1 MIQVGKCRF
10 FDSITRGW
18 PTERDYTFIYEFCA
32 IVDAGHQ
39 ILAPAAPFLRSG
51 NNNTDKKAV
60 QDMTSVQDSI
70 NALYAEAERNAKD
83 GTPTFTLLHEV
94 PTDDAPTGLARTDS
108 TLADQLPADGKPAAD
123 AHAEIPIPMQPDTSA
138 MDIADASPR
147 PTTETAPAHTD
158 KSVAYAEQ
166 SRAARFEALRMLAER
181 EVDASPVQDDAPA
194 QNDIVRRTVTHH
206 SIDYESLRD
215 TAPVTHAAE
224 RLPAALP
231 EQPPAPPALE
241 TDKDL
246 NITDIHQL
254 VQQAW
259 EDGDAGM
266 ISPVP
271 EKQDQKSPGDD
282 APAYNGQNMHDQ
294 AGDRR
299 TATDTDNPQ
308 NQTVADIGIAME
320 NIAAAV
326 KDQQPPATAPLD
338 VDALKGEIVRAVKS
352 EFRQALRDDLAPV
365 VKNVIT
371 EVMTEIAREQAAKE
385 QVAKEKAASTPVV
398 NSASANAGAKTA
410 IKSVAVK
417 TVGTVQAKAAATK
430 TAKSSTAKSTG
441 TKTKA
446 KAKTRAKKT
455 RRDLDIG

>member
-1 MIQVGKCRF
+1 
-10 FDSITRGW
+10 
-18 PTERDYTFIYEFCA
+18 
-32 IVDAGHQ
+32 
-39 ILAPAAPFLRSG
+39 
-51 NNNTDKKAV
+51 
-60 QDMTSVQDSI
+60 MTSVQDSI

-83 GTPTFTLLHEV
+83 GTPMFALLHRM
-94 PTDDAPTGLARTDS
+94 PTDDAPADPKLADPA
-108 TLADQLPADGKPAAD
+108 LADQALADGKPTAD

-147 PTTETAPAHTD
+147 QMMETAPAHTD
-158 KSVAYAEQ
+158 KAVAYAEP

-181 EVDASPVQDDAPA
+181 EVDAAPA
-194 QNDIVRRTVTHH
+194 QDDIVGRTVTHH
-206 SIDYESLRD
+206 SIDSESLRGA
-215 TAPVTHAAE
+215 TPVTHAAE
-224 RLPAALP
+224 GLPAALP

-246 NITDIHQL
+246 DITDIHQL

-294 AGDRR
+294 AGDKR
-299 TATDTDNPQ
+299 TGTDTDHPQ
-308 NQTVADIGIAME
+308 NQSAADIGIAME

-326 KDQQPPATAPLD
+326 KDQQPPAAAPLD
-338 VDALKGEIVRAVKS
+338 VDALKGEIVQAVKS

-365 VKNVIT
+365 VKNVVT
-371 EVMTEIAREQAAKE
+371 EVMTEIARERAARERAAKERATKEMVARELAAKEQAAKE
-385 QVAKEKAASTPVV
+385 QAAKELAAKEQAASTPVV
-398 NSASANAGAKTA
+398 KSTSANAGARKAT
-410 IKSVAVK
+410 KSAAVK
-417 TVGTVQAKAAATK
+417 TAGTVQAKAAAKK
-430 TAKSSTAKSTG
+430 TAKSSAAKSSAAKSTG

-455 RRDLDIG
+455 RSDLDIG

>member
-1 MIQVGKCRF
+1 
-10 FDSITRGW
+10 
-18 PTERDYTFIYEFCA
+18 
-32 IVDAGHQ
+32 
-39 ILAPAAPFLRSG
+39 
-51 NNNTDKKAV
+51 
-60 QDMTSVQDSI
+60 MTSVQDSI

-83 GTPTFTLLHEV
+83 GTPMFALLHGM
-94 PTDDAPTGLARTDS
+94 PTDDAPADPKLADPA
-108 TLADQLPADGKPAAD
+108 LADQALADGKPTAD

-147 PTTETAPAHTD
+147 QMMETAPAHTD
-158 KSVAYAEQ
+158 KAVAYAEP

-181 EVDASPVQDDAPA
+181 EVDAAPA
-194 QNDIVRRTVTHH
+194 QDDIVGRTVTHH
-206 SIDYESLRD
+206 SIDSESLRGA
-215 TAPVTHAAE
+215 TPVTHAAE
-224 RLPAALP
+224 GLPAALP

-246 NITDIHQL
+246 DITDIHQL

-282 APAYNGQNMHDQ
+282 APAYDGQNMRDQ
-294 AGDRR
+294 AGDKR
-299 TATDTDNPQ
+299 TGTDTDHPQ
-308 NQTVADIGIAME
+308 NQAAADIGIAME

-326 KDQQPPATAPLD
+326 KDQQPPAAAPLD
-338 VDALKGEIVRAVKS
+338 VDALKGEIVQAVKS

-365 VKNVIT
+365 VKNVVT
-371 EVMTEIAREQAAKE
+371 EVMTEIARERAARERAAKERATKEMVARELAAKEQAAKE
-385 QVAKEKAASTPVV
+385 LAAKEQAASTPVV
-398 NSASANAGAKTA
+398 KSTSANAGARKAT
-410 IKSVAVK
+410 KSAAVK
-417 TVGTVQAKAAATK
+417 TAGTVQAKAAAKK
-430 TAKSSTAKSTG
+430 TAKSSAAKSSAAKSTG

-455 RRDLDIG
+455 RSDLDIG

>member
-1 MIQVGKCRF
+1 
-10 FDSITRGW
+10 
-18 PTERDYTFIYEFCA
+18 RDYAFIYEFCA
-32 IVDAGHQ
+32 IVEPGYQ
-39 ILAPAAPFLRSG
+39 ILAPAAPFLRSD
-51 NNNTDKKAV
+51 NNNADKKAIR
-60 QDMTSVQDSI
+60 DMTSVQDSI

-83 GTPTFTLLHEV
+83 GTPMFALLHGM
-94 PTDDAPTGLARTDS
+94 PTDDAPADPKLADPA
-108 TLADQLPADGKPAAD
+108 LADQALADGKPTAD

-147 PTTETAPAHTD
+147 QMMETAPAHTD
-158 KSVAYAEQ
+158 KAVAYAEP

-181 EVDASPVQDDAPA
+181 EVDAAPA
-194 QNDIVRRTVTHH
+194 QDDIVGRTVTHH
-206 SIDYESLRD
+206 SIDSESLRGA
-215 TAPVTHAAE
+215 TPVTHAAE
-224 RLPAALP
+224 GLPAALP

-246 NITDIHQL
+246 DITDIHQL

-294 AGDRR
+294 AGDKR
-299 TATDTDNPQ
+299 TGTDTDHPQ
-308 NQTVADIGIAME
+308 NQAAADIGIAME

-326 KDQQPPATAPLD
+326 KDQQPPAAAPLD
-338 VDALKGEIVRAVKS
+338 VDALKGEIVQAVKS

-365 VKNVIT
+365 VKNVVT
-371 EVMTEIAREQAAKE
+371 EVMTEIARERAARERAAKERATKEMVARELAAKEQAAKE
-385 QVAKEKAASTPVV
+385 Q
-398 NSASANAGAKTA
+398 
-410 IKSVAVK
+410 
-417 TVGTVQAKAAATK
+417 AKAAAKK
-430 TAKSSTAKSTG
+430 TAKSSATKSSAAKSTG

-455 RRDLDIG
+455 RSDLDIG

>member
-1 MIQVGKCRF
+1 
-10 FDSITRGW
+10 
-18 PTERDYTFIYEFCA
+18 
-32 IVDAGHQ
+32 
-39 ILAPAAPFLRSG
+39 
-51 NNNTDKKAV
+51 
-60 QDMTSVQDSI
+60 MTSVQDSI

-83 GTPTFTLLHEV
+83 GTPMFALLHGM
-94 PTDDAPTGLARTDS
+94 PTDDAPAGLTVADA
-108 TLADQLPADGKPAAD
+108 TLADPALADQALADGKPAAD

-147 PTTETAPAHTD
+147 QTMETAPAHTD
-158 KSVAYAEQ
+158 KAVAYAEP

-181 EVDASPVQDDAPA
+181 EVDAAPVQDDAPA
-194 QNDIVRRTVTHH
+194 QDDTPVQDDIVGRTVTHH
-206 SIDYESLRD
+206 SIDSESLRGA
-215 TAPVTHAAE
+215 TPVTHAAE
-224 RLPAALP
+224 GLPAALP

-246 NITDIHQL
+246 DITDIHQL

-294 AGDRR
+294 AGDKR
-299 TATDTDNPQ
+299 TGTDTDHPQ
-308 NQTVADIGIAME
+308 NQAAADIGIAME

-326 KDQQPPATAPLD
+326 KDQQPPAAAPLD
-338 VDALKGEIVRAVKS
+338 VDALKGEIVQAVKS

-365 VKNVIT
+365 VKNVVT
-371 EVMTEIAREQAAKE
+371 EVMTEIARERAARERAAKERATKEMVARELAAKELAAKE
-385 QVAKEKAASTPVV
+385 QAASTPVV
-398 NSASANAGAKTA
+398 KSTSANAGARKAT
-410 IKSVAVK
+410 KSAAVK
-417 TVGTVQAKAAATK
+417 TAGTVQAKAAAKK
-430 TAKSSTAKSTG
+430 TAKSSAAKSSAAKSSAAKSSAAKSTG

-455 RRDLDIG
+455 RSDLDIG

>member
-1 MIQVGKCRF
+1 
-10 FDSITRGW
+10 
-18 PTERDYTFIYEFCA
+18 
-32 IVDAGHQ
+32 
-39 ILAPAAPFLRSG
+39 
-51 NNNTDKKAV
+51 
-60 QDMTSVQDSI
+60 MTSVQDSI

-83 GTPTFTLLHEV
+83 GTPMFALLHGM
-94 PTDDAPTGLARTDS
+94 PTDDAPADPKLADPA
-108 TLADQLPADGKPAAD
+108 LADQALADGKPTAD

-147 PTTETAPAHTD
+147 QMMETAPAHTD
-158 KSVAYAEQ
+158 KAVAYAEP

-181 EVDASPVQDDAPA
+181 EVDAAPA
-194 QNDIVRRTVTHH
+194 QDDIVGRTVTHH
-206 SIDYESLRD
+206 SIDSESLRGA
-215 TAPVTHAAE
+215 TPVTHAAE
-224 RLPAALP
+224 GLPAALP

-246 NITDIHQL
+246 DITDIHQL

-282 APAYNGQNMHDQ
+282 APAYDGQNMHDQ
-294 AGDRR
+294 AGDKR
-299 TATDTDNPQ
+299 TGTDTDHPQ
-308 NQTVADIGIAME
+308 KQAAADISIAME

-326 KDQQPPATAPLD
+326 KDQQPPAAAPLD
-338 VDALKGEIVRAVKS
+338 VDALKGEIVQAVKS

-365 VKNVIT
+365 VKNVVT
-371 EVMTEIAREQAAKE
+371 EVMTEIARERAARERAAKERATKEMVARELAAKELAAKE
-385 QVAKEKAASTPVV
+385 QAASTPVV
-398 NSASANAGAKTA
+398 KSTSANASARKAT
-410 IKSVAVK
+410 KSAAVK
-417 TVGTVQAKAAATK
+417 TAGTVQAKAAAKK
-430 TAKSSTAKSTG
+430 TAKSSAAKSSAAKSSAAKSTG

-455 RRDLDIG
+455 RSDLDIG

>member
-1 MIQVGKCRF
+1 
-10 FDSITRGW
+10 
-18 PTERDYTFIYEFCA
+18 
-32 IVDAGHQ
+32 
-39 ILAPAAPFLRSG
+39 
-51 NNNTDKKAV
+51 
-60 QDMTSVQDSI
+60 MTSVQDSI

-83 GTPTFTLLHEV
+83 GTPMFALLHGM
-94 PTDDAPTGLARTDS
+94 PADDAPADPK
-108 TLADQLPADGKPAAD
+108 LADQAPADGKPTAD

-147 PTTETAPAHTD
+147 QMMETAPAHTD
-158 KSVAYAEQ
+158 KAVAYAEP

-181 EVDASPVQDDAPA
+181 EVDAAPA
-194 QNDIVRRTVTHH
+194 QDDIVGRTVTHH
-206 SIDYESLRD
+206 SIDSESLRGE
-215 TAPVTHAAE
+215 TPVTHAAE
-224 RLPAALP
+224 GLPAALP

-246 NITDIHQL
+246 DITDIHQL

-294 AGDRR
+294 AGDKR
-299 TATDTDNPQ
+299 TGTDTDHLQ
-308 NQTVADIGIAME
+308 NQAAADIGIAME

-326 KDQQPPATAPLD
+326 KDQQPPAAAPLD
-338 VDALKGEIVRAVKS
+338 VDALKGEIVQAVKS

-365 VKNVIT
+365 VKNVVT
-371 EVMTEIAREQAAKE
+371 EVMTEIARERAARERAAKERATKEMVARELAAKEQAAKE
-385 QVAKEKAASTPVV
+385 QAASTPVV
-398 NSASANAGAKTA
+398 KSTSANAGARKAT
-410 IKSVAVK
+410 KSAAVK
-417 TVGTVQAKAAATK
+417 TAGTVQAKAAAKK
-430 TAKSSTAKSTG
+430 TAKSSAAKSSAAKSTG

-455 RRDLDIG
+455 RSDLDIG

>member
-1 MIQVGKCRF
+1 
-10 FDSITRGW
+10 
-18 PTERDYTFIYEFCA
+18 
-32 IVDAGHQ
+32 
-39 ILAPAAPFLRSG
+39 
-51 NNNTDKKAV
+51 
-60 QDMTSVQDSI
+60 MTSVQDSI

-83 GTPTFTLLHEV
+83 GTPMFALLHGM
-94 PTDDAPTGLARTDS
+94 PTDDA
-108 TLADQLPADGKPAAD
+108 PADGKPAAD

-147 PTTETAPAHTD
+147 QMMETAPAHTD
-158 KSVAYAEQ
+158 KAVAYAEP

-181 EVDASPVQDDAPA
+181 EVDAAPA
-194 QNDIVRRTVTHH
+194 QDDIVGRTVTHH
-206 SIDYESLRD
+206 SIDSESLRGA
-215 TAPVTHAAE
+215 TPVTHAAE
-224 RLPAALP
+224 GLPAALP

-246 NITDIHQL
+246 DITDIHQL

-294 AGDRR
+294 AGDKR
-299 TATDTDNPQ
+299 TGTDTDHPQ
-308 NQTVADIGIAME
+308 NQAAADIGIAME

-326 KDQQPPATAPLD
+326 KDQQPPAAAPLD
-338 VDALKGEIVRAVKS
+338 VDALKGEIVQAVKS

-365 VKNVIT
+365 VKNVVT
-371 EVMTEIAREQAAKE
+371 EVMTEIARERAARERAAKERATKEMVARELAAKEQAAKE
-385 QVAKEKAASTPVV
+385 QAASTPVV
-398 NSASANAGAKTA
+398 KSTSANAGARKAT
-410 IKSVAVK
+410 KSAAVK
-417 TVGTVQAKAAATK
+417 TAGTVQAKAAAKK
-430 TAKSSTAKSTG
+430 TAKSSAAKSSAAKSTG

-455 RRDLDIG
+455 RSDLDIG

>member
-1 MIQVGKCRF
+1 
-10 FDSITRGW
+10 
-18 PTERDYTFIYEFCA
+18 
-32 IVDAGHQ
+32 
-39 ILAPAAPFLRSG
+39 
-51 NNNTDKKAV
+51 
-60 QDMTSVQDSI
+60 MTSVQDSI

-83 GTPTFTLLHEV
+83 GTPMFALLHGM
-94 PTDDAPTGLARTDS
+94 PTDDAPADPK
-108 TLADQLPADGKPAAD
+108 LADQALADGKPTAD

-147 PTTETAPAHTD
+147 QMMETAPAHTD
-158 KSVAYAEQ
+158 KAVAYAEP

-181 EVDASPVQDDAPA
+181 EVDAAPA
-194 QNDIVRRTVTHH
+194 QDDIVGRTVTHH
-206 SIDYESLRD
+206 SIDSESLRGA
-215 TAPVTHAAE
+215 TPVTHAAE
-224 RLPAALP
+224 GLPAALP

-246 NITDIHQL
+246 DITDIHQL

-294 AGDRR
+294 AGDKR
-299 TATDTDNPQ
+299 TGTDTDHPQ
-308 NQTVADIGIAME
+308 NQAAADIGIAME

-326 KDQQPPATAPLD
+326 KDQQPPAAAPLD
-338 VDALKGEIVRAVKS
+338 VDALKGEIVQAVKS

-365 VKNVIT
+365 VKNVVT
-371 EVMTEIAREQAAKE
+371 EVMTEIARERAAKE
-385 QVAKEKAASTPVV
+385 RATKEMVARELAAKELPASTPVV
-398 NSASANAGAKTA
+398 KSTSANAGTRKAT
-410 IKSVAVK
+410 KSAAVK
-417 TVGTVQAKAAATK
+417 TAGTVQAKAAAKK
-430 TAKSSTAKSTG
+430 TAKSSAAKSTG

-446 KAKTRAKKT
+446 KAKTRAKKI
-455 RRDLDIG
+455 RSDLDIG

>member
-1 MIQVGKCRF
+1 
-10 FDSITRGW
+10 
-18 PTERDYTFIYEFCA
+18 
-32 IVDAGHQ
+32 
-39 ILAPAAPFLRSG
+39 
-51 NNNTDKKAV
+51 
-60 QDMTSVQDSI
+60 MTSVQDSI

-83 GTPTFTLLHEV
+83 GTPMFALLHGM
-94 PTDDAPTGLARTDS
+94 PTDDAPAGLTVADA
-108 TLADQLPADGKPAAD
+108 TLADPALADQALADGKPAAD

-147 PTTETAPAHTD
+147 QMMETAPAHTD
-158 KSVAYAEQ
+158 KAVAYAEP

-181 EVDASPVQDDAPA
+181 EVDAAPA
-194 QNDIVRRTVTHH
+194 QDDIVGRTVTHH
-206 SIDYESLRD
+206 SIDSESLRGA
-215 TAPVTHAAE
+215 TPVTHAAE
-224 RLPAALP
+224 GLPAALP

-246 NITDIHQL
+246 DITDIHQL

-271 EKQDQKSPGDD
+271 EKQDQKSPGID

-294 AGDRR
+294 AGDKR
-299 TATDTDNPQ
+299 TGTDTDHPQ
-308 NQTVADIGIAME
+308 NQAAADIGIAME

-326 KDQQPPATAPLD
+326 KDQQPPAAAPLD
-338 VDALKGEIVRAVKS
+338 VDALKGEIVQAVKS

-365 VKNVIT
+365 VKNVVT
-371 EVMTEIAREQAAKE
+371 EVMTEIARERAARERAAKERATKEMVARELAAKEQAAKE
-385 QVAKEKAASTPVV
+385 QAAKEQAAKEQAASTPVV
-398 NSASANAGAKTA
+398 KSTSANAGARKAT
-410 IKSVAVK
+410 KSAAVK
-417 TVGTVQAKAAATK
+417 TAGTVQAKAAAKK
-430 TAKSSTAKSTG
+430 TAKSSAAKSSAVKSTG

-455 RRDLDIG
+455 RSDLDIG

>member
-1 MIQVGKCRF
+1 
-10 FDSITRGW
+10 
-18 PTERDYTFIYEFCA
+18 
-32 IVDAGHQ
+32 
-39 ILAPAAPFLRSG
+39 
-51 NNNTDKKAV
+51 
-60 QDMTSVQDSI
+60 MTSVQDSI

-83 GTPTFTLLHEV
+83 GTPMFALLHGM
-94 PTDDAPTGLARTDS
+94 PTDDAPADPKLADPA
-108 TLADQLPADGKPAAD
+108 LADQALADGKPTAD

-147 PTTETAPAHTD
+147 QMMETAPAHTD
-158 KSVAYAEQ
+158 KAVAYAEP

-181 EVDASPVQDDAPA
+181 EVDAAPA
-194 QNDIVRRTVTHH
+194 QDDIVGRTVTHH
-206 SIDYESLRD
+206 SIDSESLRGA
-215 TAPVTHAAE
+215 TPVTHAAE
-224 RLPAALP
+224 GLPAALP

-246 NITDIHQL
+246 DITDIHQL

-294 AGDRR
+294 AGDKR
-299 TATDTDNPQ
+299 TGTDTDHPQ
-308 NQTVADIGIAME
+308 NQAAADIGIAME

-326 KDQQPPATAPLD
+326 KDQQPPAAAPLD
-338 VDALKGEIVRAVKS
+338 VDALKGEIVQAVKS

-365 VKNVIT
+365 VKNVVT
-371 EVMTEIAREQAAKE
+371 EVMNEIAKE
-385 QVAKEKAASTPVV
+385 QAASTPVV
-398 NSASANAGAKTA
+398 KSTSANAGARKAT
-410 IKSVAVK
+410 KSAAVK
-417 TVGTVQAKAAATK
+417 TAGTVQAKAAAKK
-430 TAKSSTAKSTG
+430 TAKSSAAKSSAAKSTG

-455 RRDLDIG
+455 RSDLDIG

>member
-1 MIQVGKCRF
+1 
-10 FDSITRGW
+10 
-18 PTERDYTFIYEFCA
+18 
-32 IVDAGHQ
+32 
-39 ILAPAAPFLRSG
+39 
-51 NNNTDKKAV
+51 
-60 QDMTSVQDSI
+60 MTSVQDSI

-83 GTPTFTLLHEV
+83 GTPMFALLHGM
-94 PTDDAPTGLARTDS
+94 PTDDAPADPKLADPA
-108 TLADQLPADGKPAAD
+108 LADQALADGKPTAD

-147 PTTETAPAHTD
+147 QMMETAPAHTD
-158 KSVAYAEQ
+158 KAVAYAEP

-181 EVDASPVQDDAPA
+181 EVDAAPA
-194 QNDIVRRTVTHH
+194 QDDIVGRTVTHH
-206 SIDYESLRD
+206 SIDSESLRGA
-215 TAPVTHAAE
+215 TPVTHAAE
-224 RLPAALP
+224 GLPAALP

-246 NITDIHQL
+246 DITDIHQL

-294 AGDRR
+294 AGDKR
-299 TATDTDNPQ
+299 TGTDTDHPQ
-308 NQTVADIGIAME
+308 NQAAADIGIAME

-326 KDQQPPATAPLD
+326 KDQQPPAAAPLD
-338 VDALKGEIVRAVKS
+338 VDALKGEIVQAVKS

-365 VKNVIT
+365 VKNVVT
-371 EVMTEIAREQAAKE
+371 EVMTEIARERAARERAAKERATKEMVARELAAKEQAAKE
-385 QVAKEKAASTPVV
+385 QAAKEQAAKEQAAKEQAASTPVV
-398 NSASANAGAKTA
+398 KSTSANAGARNAT
-410 IKSVAVK
+410 KSAAVK
-417 TVGTVQAKAAATK
+417 TAGTVQAKAAAKK
-430 TAKSSTAKSTG
+430 TAKSSAAKSSAAKSTG

-455 RRDLDIG
+455 RSDLDIG

>member
-1 MIQVGKCRF
+1 MF
-10 FDSITRGW
+10 
-18 PTERDYTFIYEFCA
+18 A
-32 IVDAGHQ
+32 
-39 ILAPAAPFLRSG
+39 
-51 NNNTDKKAV
+51 
-60 QDMTSVQDSI
+60 
-70 NALYAEAERNAKD
+70 
-83 GTPTFTLLHEV
+83 LLHGM
-94 PTDDAPTGLARTDS
+94 PTDDAPADPKPADHK
-108 TLADQLPADGKPAAD
+108 LADRAPADGKPTAD

-147 PTTETAPAHTD
+147 QMMETVPAHTD
-158 KSVAYAEQ
+158 KAVAYAEP

-181 EVDASPVQDDAPA
+181 EVDAAPVQDDAPA
-194 QNDIVRRTVTHH
+194 QDDTPVQDDIVGRTVTHH
-206 SIDYESLRD
+206 SIDGESLRD
-215 TAPVTHAAE
+215 ATPVTHAAE
-224 RLPAALP
+224 GLPAAFP

-246 NITDIHQL
+246 DITDIHQL

-294 AGDRR
+294 AGDKR
-299 TATDTDNPQ
+299 TGTDTDHPQ
-308 NQTVADIGIAME
+308 NQAAADIGIAME

-326 KDQQPPATAPLD
+326 KDQQPPAAAPLD
-338 VDALKGEIVRAVKS
+338 VDALKGEIVQAVKS

-365 VKNVIT
+365 VKNVVT
-371 EVMTEIAREQAAKE
+371 EVMTEIARERAAKE
-385 QVAKEKAASTPVV
+385 RATKEMVARELAASTPVV
-398 NSASANAGAKTA
+398 KSTSANAGARKAT
-410 IKSVAVK
+410 KSAAVK
-417 TVGTVQAKAAATK
+417 TAGTVQAKAAAKK
-430 TAKSSTAKSTG
+430 TAKSSAAKSSAAKSTG

-455 RRDLDIG
+455 RSDLDIG

>member
-1 MIQVGKCRF
+1 
-10 FDSITRGW
+10 
-18 PTERDYTFIYEFCA
+18 
-32 IVDAGHQ
+32 
-39 ILAPAAPFLRSG
+39 
-51 NNNTDKKAV
+51 
-60 QDMTSVQDSI
+60 MTSVQDSI

-83 GTPTFTLLHEV
+83 GTPMFALLHGM
-94 PTDDAPTGLARTDS
+94 PTDDAPAGL
-108 TLADQLPADGKPAAD
+108 TLADPKLADQALADGKPRAD

-147 PTTETAPAHTD
+147 QMMETAPAHTD
-158 KSVAYAEQ
+158 KAVAYAEP

-181 EVDASPVQDDAPA
+181 EVDAAPA
-194 QNDIVRRTVTHH
+194 QDDIVGRTVTHH
-206 SIDYESLRD
+206 SIDSESLRGA
-215 TAPVTHAAE
+215 TPVTHATE
-224 RLPAALP
+224 GLPAALP

-246 NITDIHQL
+246 DITDIHQL

-294 AGDRR
+294 AGDKR
-299 TATDTDNPQ
+299 TGTDTDHPQ
-308 NQTVADIGIAME
+308 NQAAADIGIAME

-326 KDQQPPATAPLD
+326 KDQQPPAAAPLD
-338 VDALKGEIVRAVKS
+338 VDALKGEIVQAVKS

-365 VKNVIT
+365 VKNVVT
-371 EVMTEIAREQAAKE
+371 EVMTEIARERAARERAAKELATKEMVARELAAKEQAAKE
-385 QVAKEKAASTPVV
+385 QAASTHVV
-398 NSASANAGAKTA
+398 KSTSANAGARKAT
-410 IKSVAVK
+410 KSAAVK
-417 TVGTVQAKAAATK
+417 TAGTVQAKAAAKK
-430 TAKSSTAKSTG
+430 TAKSSAAKSSAAKSTG

-455 RRDLDIG
+455 RSDLDIG

>member
-1 MIQVGKCRF
+1 
-10 FDSITRGW
+10 
-18 PTERDYTFIYEFCA
+18 
-32 IVDAGHQ
+32 
-39 ILAPAAPFLRSG
+39 
-51 NNNTDKKAV
+51 
-60 QDMTSVQDSI
+60 MTSVQDSI

-83 GTPTFTLLHEV
+83 GTPMFALLHGM
-94 PTDDAPTGLARTDS
+94 PTDDAPADPKP
-108 TLADQLPADGKPAAD
+108 ADQAPADGKPTAD

-147 PTTETAPAHTD
+147 QMMETAPAHTD
-158 KSVAYAEQ
+158 KAVAYAEP

-181 EVDASPVQDDAPA
+181 EVDAAPA
-194 QNDIVRRTVTHH
+194 QDDTPAQDDIVGRTVTHH
-206 SIDYESLRD
+206 SIDSESLRGA
-215 TAPVTHAAE
+215 TPVTHAAE
-224 RLPAALP
+224 GLPAALP

-246 NITDIHQL
+246 DITDIHQL

-294 AGDRR
+294 AGDKR
-299 TATDTDNPQ
+299 TGTDTDHPQ
-308 NQTVADIGIAME
+308 SQAAADIGIAME

-326 KDQQPPATAPLD
+326 KDQQPPAAAPLD
-338 VDALKGEIVRAVKS
+338 VDALKGEIVQAVKS

-365 VKNVIT
+365 VKNVVT
-371 EVMTEIAREQAAKE
+371 EAMTEIARERAAKERATKEMVARELAAKEQAAKE
-385 QVAKEKAASTPVV
+385 QAAKELAAKEQAAKEQAASTPVV
-398 NSASANAGAKTA
+398 KSTSANAGARKAT
-410 IKSVAVK
+410 KSAAVK
-417 TVGTVQAKAAATK
+417 TAGTVQAKAAAKK
-430 TAKSSTAKSTG
+430 TAKSSAAKSSAAKSTG

-455 RRDLDIG
+455 RSDLDIG

>member
-1 MIQVGKCRF
+1 
-10 FDSITRGW
+10 
-18 PTERDYTFIYEFCA
+18 
-32 IVDAGHQ
+32 
-39 ILAPAAPFLRSG
+39 
-51 NNNTDKKAV
+51 
-60 QDMTSVQDSI
+60 MTSVQDSI

-83 GTPTFTLLHEV
+83 GTPMFALLHGM
-94 PTDDAPTGLARTDS
+94 PTDDAPADPK
-108 TLADQLPADGKPAAD
+108 LADQALADGKPTAD

-147 PTTETAPAHTD
+147 QMMETAPAHTD
-158 KSVAYAEQ
+158 KAVAYAEP

-181 EVDASPVQDDAPA
+181 EVDAAPA
-194 QNDIVRRTVTHH
+194 QDDIVGRTVTHH
-206 SIDYESLRD
+206 SIDSESLRGA
-215 TAPVTHAAE
+215 TPVTHAAE
-224 RLPAALP
+224 GLPAALP

-246 NITDIHQL
+246 DITDIHQL

-294 AGDRR
+294 AGDKR
-299 TATDTDNPQ
+299 TGTDTDHPQ
-308 NQTVADIGIAME
+308 NQAAADIGIAME

-326 KDQQPPATAPLD
+326 KDQQPPAAAPLD
-338 VDALKGEIVRAVKS
+338 VDALKGEIVQAVKS

-365 VKNVIT
+365 VKNVVT
-371 EVMTEIAREQAAKE
+371 EVMTEIARERAAKERATKEMVARELAAKE
-385 QVAKEKAASTPVV
+385 QAASTPVV
-398 NSASANAGAKTA
+398 KSTSANAGARKAT
-410 IKSVAVK
+410 KSAAVK
-417 TVGTVQAKAAATK
+417 TAGTVQAKAAAKK
-430 TAKSSTAKSTG
+430 TAKSSAAKSSAAKSTG

-455 RRDLDIG
+455 RSDLDIG

>member
-1 MIQVGKCRF
+1 
-10 FDSITRGW
+10 
-18 PTERDYTFIYEFCA
+18 
-32 IVDAGHQ
+32 
-39 ILAPAAPFLRSG
+39 
-51 NNNTDKKAV
+51 
-60 QDMTSVQDSI
+60 MTSVQDSI

-83 GTPTFTLLHEV
+83 GTPMFALLHGM
-94 PTDDAPTGLARTDS
+94 PTDDAPAGLTVADA
-108 TLADQLPADGKPAAD
+108 TLADPALADQAPADGKPTAD
-123 AHAEIPIPMQPDTSA
+123 AYAEIPIPMQPDTSA

-147 PTTETAPAHTD
+147 QMMETAPAHTD
-158 KSVAYAEQ
+158 KAVAYAEP

-181 EVDASPVQDDAPA
+181 EVDAAPA
-194 QNDIVRRTVTHH
+194 QDDIVGRTVTHH
-206 SIDYESLRD
+206 SIDSESLRGA
-215 TAPVTHAAE
+215 TPVTHAAE
-224 RLPAALP
+224 GLPAALP

-246 NITDIHQL
+246 DITDIHQL

-294 AGDRR
+294 AGDKR
-299 TATDTDNPQ
+299 TGTDTDHPQ
-308 NQTVADIGIAME
+308 NQAAADIGIAME

-326 KDQQPPATAPLD
+326 KDQQPPAAAPLD
-338 VDALKGEIVRAVKS
+338 VDALKGEIVQAVKS

-365 VKNVIT
+365 VKNVVT
-371 EVMTEIAREQAAKE
+371 EVMTEIARERAAKERATKEMVARELAAKE
-385 QVAKEKAASTPVV
+385 QAASTPVV
-398 NSASANAGAKTA
+398 KSTSANAGARKAT
-410 IKSVAVK
+410 KSAAVK
-417 TVGTVQAKAAATK
+417 TAGTVQAKAAAKK
-430 TAKSSTAKSTG
+430 TAKSSAAKSSAAKSTG

-455 RRDLDIG
+455 RSDLDIG

>member
-1 MIQVGKCRF
+1 
-10 FDSITRGW
+10 
-18 PTERDYTFIYEFCA
+18 
-32 IVDAGHQ
+32 
-39 ILAPAAPFLRSG
+39 
-51 NNNTDKKAV
+51 
-60 QDMTSVQDSI
+60 MTSVQDSI

-83 GTPTFTLLHEV
+83 GTPMFALLHGM
-94 PTDDAPTGLARTDS
+94 PTDDAPADPKLADPA
-108 TLADQLPADGKPAAD
+108 LADQALADGKPTAD

-138 MDIADASPR
+138 MDIADASPLQ
-147 PTTETAPAHTD
+147 TMETAPAHTEAHTD
-158 KSVAYAEQ
+158 MSVSYAEQ

-181 EVDASPVQDDAPA
+181 EVDAAPA
-194 QNDIVRRTVTHH
+194 QDDTVGRTVTHH
-206 SIDYESLRD
+206 SIDSESLRGA
-215 TAPVTHAAE
+215 TPVTHAAE
-224 RLPAALP
+224 GLPAALP

-246 NITDIHQL
+246 DITDIHQL

-294 AGDRR
+294 AGDKR
-299 TATDTDNPQ
+299 TGTDTDHPQ
-308 NQTVADIGIAME
+308 NQAAADIGIAME

-326 KDQQPPATAPLD
+326 KDQQPPAAAPLD
-338 VDALKGEIVRAVKS
+338 VDALKGEIVQAVKS

-365 VKNVIT
+365 VKNVVT
-371 EVMTEIAREQAAKE
+371 EVMTEIARERAARERAAKERATKEMVARELAAKEQAAKE
-385 QVAKEKAASTPVV
+385 QAASTPVIK
-398 NSASANAGAKTA
+398 STSANAGARKAT
-410 IKSVAVK
+410 KSAAVK
-417 TVGTVQAKAAATK
+417 TAGTVQAKAAAKK
-430 TAKSSTAKSTG
+430 TAKSSAAKSSAAKSTG

-455 RRDLDIG
+455 RSDLDIG

>member
-1 MIQVGKCRF
+1 
-10 FDSITRGW
+10 
-18 PTERDYTFIYEFCA
+18 
-32 IVDAGHQ
+32 
-39 ILAPAAPFLRSG
+39 
-51 NNNTDKKAV
+51 
-60 QDMTSVQDSI
+60 MTSVQDSI

-83 GTPTFTLLHEV
+83 GTPMFALLHGM
-94 PTDDAPTGLARTDS
+94 PTDDAPADPKLADPA
-108 TLADQLPADGKPAAD
+108 LADQALADGKPTAD

-147 PTTETAPAHTD
+147 QMMETAPAHTD
-158 KSVAYAEQ
+158 KAVAYAEP

-181 EVDASPVQDDAPA
+181 EVDAAPA
-194 QNDIVRRTVTHH
+194 QDDIVGRTVTHH
-206 SIDYESLRD
+206 SIDSESLRGA
-215 TAPVTHAAE
+215 TPVTHAAE
-224 RLPAALP
+224 GLPAALP

-246 NITDIHQL
+246 DITDIHQL

-294 AGDRR
+294 AGDKR
-299 TATDTDNPQ
+299 TGTDTDHPQ
-308 NQTVADIGIAME
+308 NQAAADIGIAME

-326 KDQQPPATAPLD
+326 KDQQPPAAAPLD
-338 VDALKGEIVRAVKS
+338 VDALKGEIVQAVKS

-365 VKNVIT
+365 VKNVVT
-371 EVMTEIAREQAAKE
+371 EVMTEIARERAARERAAKERATKEMVARELAAKEQAAKELAAKEQAAKE
-385 QVAKEKAASTPVV
+385 QAASTPVV
-398 NSASANAGAKTA
+398 KSTSANAGARKAT
-410 IKSVAVK
+410 KSAAVK
-417 TVGTVQAKAAATK
+417 TAGTVQAKAAAKK
-430 TAKSSTAKSTG
+430 TAKSSAAKSSAAKSTG

-455 RRDLDIG
+455 RSDLDIG

>member
-1 MIQVGKCRF
+1 M
-10 FDSITRGW
+10 
-18 PTERDYTFIYEFCA
+18 
-32 IVDAGHQ
+32 
-39 ILAPAAPFLRSG
+39 
-51 NNNTDKKAV
+51 
-60 QDMTSVQDSI
+60 
-70 NALYAEAERNAKD
+70 
-83 GTPTFTLLHEV
+83 
-94 PTDDAPTGLARTDS
+94 PTDDAPADPKLADPA
-108 TLADQLPADGKPAAD
+108 LADQALADGKPTAD

-147 PTTETAPAHTD
+147 QMMETAPAHTD
-158 KSVAYAEQ
+158 KAVAYAEP

-181 EVDASPVQDDAPA
+181 EVDAAPA
-194 QNDIVRRTVTHH
+194 QDDIVGRTVTHH
-206 SIDYESLRD
+206 SKDSESLRGA
-215 TAPVTHAAE
+215 TPVTHAAE
-224 RLPAALP
+224 GLPAALP

-246 NITDIHQL
+246 DITDIHQL

-294 AGDRR
+294 AGDKR
-299 TATDTDNPQ
+299 TGTDTDHPQ
-308 NQTVADIGIAME
+308 NQAAADIGIAME

-326 KDQQPPATAPLD
+326 KDQQPPAAAPLD
-338 VDALKGEIVRAVKS
+338 VDALKGEIVQAVKS

-365 VKNVIT
+365 VKNVVT
-371 EVMTEIAREQAAKE
+371 EVMTEIARERAARERAAKE
-385 QVAKEKAASTPVV
+385 RATKEMVARELAASTPVV
-398 NSASANAGAKTA
+398 KSTSANAGARKAT
-410 IKSVAVK
+410 KSAAVK
-417 TVGTVQAKAAATK
+417 TAGTVQAKAAAKK
-430 TAKSSTAKSTG
+430 TVKSSAAKSSAAKSTG

-455 RRDLDIG
+455 RSDLDIG

>member
-1 MIQVGKCRF
+1 
-10 FDSITRGW
+10 
-18 PTERDYTFIYEFCA
+18 
-32 IVDAGHQ
+32 
-39 ILAPAAPFLRSG
+39 
-51 NNNTDKKAV
+51 
-60 QDMTSVQDSI
+60 MTSVQDSI

-83 GTPTFTLLHEV
+83 VTPMFALLHGM
-94 PTDDAPTGLARTDS
+94 PTDDAPADPKLADPA
-108 TLADQLPADGKPAAD
+108 LADQALADGKPTAD

-147 PTTETAPAHTD
+147 QMMETAPAHTD
-158 KSVAYAEQ
+158 KAVAYAEP

-181 EVDASPVQDDAPA
+181 EVDAAPA
-194 QNDIVRRTVTHH
+194 QDDIVGRTVTHH
-206 SIDYESLRD
+206 SIDSESLRGA
-215 TAPVTHAAE
+215 TPVTHAAE
-224 RLPAALP
+224 GLPAALP

-246 NITDIHQL
+246 DITDIHQL

-294 AGDRR
+294 AGDKR
-299 TATDTDNPQ
+299 TGTDTDHPQ
-308 NQTVADIGIAME
+308 NQAAADIGIAME

-326 KDQQPPATAPLD
+326 KDQQPPAAAPLD
-338 VDALKGEIVRAVKS
+338 VDALKGEIVQAVKS

-365 VKNVIT
+365 VKNVVT
-371 EVMTEIAREQAAKE
+371 EVMTEIARERAARERAAKERATKEMVARELAAKEQAAKELAAKEQAAKE
-385 QVAKEKAASTPVV
+385 QAASTPVV
-398 NSASANAGAKTA
+398 KSTSANAGARKAT
-410 IKSVAVK
+410 KSAAVK
-417 TVGTVQAKAAATK
+417 TAGTVQAKAAAKK
-430 TAKSSTAKSTG
+430 TAKSSAAKSSAAKSTG

-455 RRDLDIG
+455 RSDLDIG

>member
-1 MIQVGKCRF
+1 
-10 FDSITRGW
+10 
-18 PTERDYTFIYEFCA
+18 
-32 IVDAGHQ
+32 
-39 ILAPAAPFLRSG
+39 
-51 NNNTDKKAV
+51 
-60 QDMTSVQDSI
+60 MTSVQDSI

-83 GTPTFTLLHEV
+83 GTPMFALLHGM
-94 PTDDAPTGLARTDS
+94 PTDDAPADPK
-108 TLADQLPADGKPAAD
+108 LADPAPADQALADGKPTAD

-147 PTTETAPAHTD
+147 QMMETAPAHTD
-158 KSVAYAEQ
+158 KAVAYAEP

-181 EVDASPVQDDAPA
+181 EVDAAPA
-194 QNDIVRRTVTHH
+194 QDDIVGRTVTHH
-206 SIDYESLRD
+206 SIDSESLRGA
-215 TAPVTHAAE
+215 TPVTHAAE
-224 RLPAALP
+224 GLPAALP

-246 NITDIHQL
+246 DITDIHQL

-294 AGDRR
+294 AGDKR
-299 TATDTDNPQ
+299 TGTDTDHPQ
-308 NQTVADIGIAME
+308 NQAAADIGIAME

-326 KDQQPPATAPLD
+326 KDQQPPAAAPLD
-338 VDALKGEIVRAVKS
+338 VDALKGEIVQAVKS

-365 VKNVIT
+365 VKNVVT
-371 EVMTEIAREQAAKE
+371 EVMTEIARERAARERAAKERATKEMVARELAAKEQAAKE
-385 QVAKEKAASTPVV
+385 Q
-398 NSASANAGAKTA
+398 
-410 IKSVAVK
+410 
-417 TVGTVQAKAAATK
+417 AKAAAKK
-430 TAKSSTAKSTG
+430 TAKSSAAKSSAAKSSAAKSTG

-455 RRDLDIG
+455 RSDLDIG

>member
-1 MIQVGKCRF
+1 
-10 FDSITRGW
+10 
-18 PTERDYTFIYEFCA
+18 
-32 IVDAGHQ
+32 
-39 ILAPAAPFLRSG
+39 
-51 NNNTDKKAV
+51 
-60 QDMTSVQDSI
+60 MTSVQDSI

-83 GTPTFTLLHEV
+83 GTPMFALLHGM
-94 PTDDAPTGLARTDS
+94 PTDDAPAGLTVADATLAHPA
-108 TLADQLPADGKPAAD
+108 LADQALADGKPTAD

-147 PTTETAPAHTD
+147 QMMETAPAHTD
-158 KSVAYAEQ
+158 KAVAYAEP

-181 EVDASPVQDDAPA
+181 EVDAAPVQDDAPA
-194 QNDIVRRTVTHH
+194 QDDTPVQDDIVGRTVTHH
-206 SIDYESLRD
+206 SIDSESLRD
-215 TAPVTHAAE
+215 AAPVTHAAE
-224 RLPAALP
+224 GLPAAFP

-246 NITDIHQL
+246 DITDIHQL

-294 AGDRR
+294 AGDKR
-299 TATDTDNPQ
+299 TGTDTDHPQ
-308 NQTVADIGIAME
+308 NQAAADIGIAME

-326 KDQQPPATAPLD
+326 KDQQPPAAAPLD
-338 VDALKGEIVRAVKS
+338 VDALKGEIVQAVKS

-365 VKNVIT
+365 VKNVVT
-371 EVMTEIAREQAAKE
+371 EVMTEIARERAARERAAKERATKEMVARELAAKEQAAKE
-385 QVAKEKAASTPVV
+385 QAASTPVV
-398 NSASANAGAKTA
+398 KSTSANAGARKAT
-410 IKSVAVK
+410 KSAAVK
-417 TVGTVQAKAAATK
+417 TAGTVQAKAAAKK
-430 TAKSSTAKSTG
+430 TAKSSAAKSSAAKSSAAKSTG

-455 RRDLDIG
+455 RSDLDIG

>member
-1 MIQVGKCRF
+1 
-10 FDSITRGW
+10 
-18 PTERDYTFIYEFCA
+18 
-32 IVDAGHQ
+32 
-39 ILAPAAPFLRSG
+39 
-51 NNNTDKKAV
+51 
-60 QDMTSVQDSI
+60 MTSVQDSI

-83 GTPTFTLLHEV
+83 GTPMFALLHGM
-94 PTDDAPTGLARTDS
+94 PTDDAPADPKLADPA
-108 TLADQLPADGKPAAD
+108 LADQALADGKPTAD

-147 PTTETAPAHTD
+147 QMMETAPAHTD
-158 KSVAYAEQ
+158 KAVAYAEP

-181 EVDASPVQDDAPA
+181 EVDAAPA
-194 QNDIVRRTVTHH
+194 QDDIVGRTVTHH
-206 SIDYESLRD
+206 SIDSESLRGA
-215 TAPVTHAAE
+215 TPVTHAAE
-224 RLPAALP
+224 GLPAALP

-246 NITDIHQL
+246 DITDIHQL

-294 AGDRR
+294 AGDKR
-299 TATDTDNPQ
+299 TGTDTDHPQ
-308 NQTVADIGIAME
+308 NQAAADIGIAME

-326 KDQQPPATAPLD
+326 KDQQPPAAAPLD
-338 VDALKGEIVRAVKS
+338 VDALKGEIVQAVKS

-365 VKNVIT
+365 VKNVVT
-371 EVMTEIAREQAAKE
+371 EVMTEIARERAARERAAKE
-385 QVAKEKAASTPVV
+385 RATKEMVARELAASTPVV
-398 NSASANAGAKTA
+398 KSTSANAGARKAT
-410 IKSVAVK
+410 KSAAVK
-417 TVGTVQAKAAATK
+417 TAGTVQAKAAAKK
-430 TAKSSTAKSTG
+430 TAKSSAAKSSAAKSTG

-455 RRDLDIG
+455 RSDLDIG

>member
-1 MIQVGKCRF
+1 
-10 FDSITRGW
+10 
-18 PTERDYTFIYEFCA
+18 
-32 IVDAGHQ
+32 
-39 ILAPAAPFLRSG
+39 
-51 NNNTDKKAV
+51 
-60 QDMTSVQDSI
+60 MTSVQDSI

-83 GTPTFTLLHEV
+83 GTPMFALLHGM
-94 PTDDAPTGLARTDS
+94 PTDDAPAGLTVADA
-108 TLADQLPADGKPAAD
+108 TLADPALADQALADGKPAAD

-147 PTTETAPAHTD
+147 QMMETAPAHTD
-158 KSVAYAEQ
+158 KAVAHAEP

-181 EVDASPVQDDAPA
+181 EVDAAPVQDDAPA
-194 QNDIVRRTVTHH
+194 QDDTPVQDDIVGRTVTHH
-206 SIDYESLRD
+206 SIDSESLRGA
-215 TAPVTHAAE
+215 TPVTHAAE
-224 RLPAALP
+224 GLPAALP

-246 NITDIHQL
+246 DITDIHQL

-294 AGDRR
+294 AGDKR
-299 TATDTDNPQ
+299 TGTDTDHPQ
-308 NQTVADIGIAME
+308 NQAAADIGIAME

-326 KDQQPPATAPLD
+326 KDQQPPAAAPLD
-338 VDALKGEIVRAVKS
+338 VDALKGEIVQAVKS

-365 VKNVIT
+365 VKNVVT
-371 EVMTEIAREQAAKE
+371 EVMTEIARERAARERAAKERATKEMVARELAAKEQAAKE
-385 QVAKEKAASTPVV
+385 QAASTPVV
-398 NSASANAGAKTA
+398 KSTSANAGARKAT
-410 IKSVAVK
+410 KSAAVK
-417 TVGTVQAKAAATK
+417 TAGRVQAKAAAKK
-430 TAKSSTAKSTG
+430 TAKSSAAKSSAAKSSAAKSTG

-455 RRDLDIG
+455 RSDLDIG

>member
-1 MIQVGKCRF
+1 
-10 FDSITRGW
+10 
-18 PTERDYTFIYEFCA
+18 
-32 IVDAGHQ
+32 
-39 ILAPAAPFLRSG
+39 
-51 NNNTDKKAV
+51 
-60 QDMTSVQDSI
+60 MTSVQDSI

-83 GTPTFTLLHEV
+83 GTPMFALLHGM
-94 PTDDAPTGLARTDS
+94 PTDDAPADPK
-108 TLADQLPADGKPAAD
+108 LADPKLVDQALADGKPTAV

-147 PTTETAPAHTD
+147 QMMETAPAHTD
-158 KSVAYAEQ
+158 KAVAYAEP

-181 EVDASPVQDDAPA
+181 EVDAAPA
-194 QNDIVRRTVTHH
+194 QDDIVGRTVTHH
-206 SIDYESLRD
+206 SIDSESLRGA
-215 TAPVTHAAE
+215 TPVTHAAE
-224 RLPAALP
+224 GLPAALP

-246 NITDIHQL
+246 DITDIHQL

-294 AGDRR
+294 AGDKR
-299 TATDTDNPQ
+299 TGTDTDHPQ
-308 NQTVADIGIAME
+308 NQAAADIGIAME

-326 KDQQPPATAPLD
+326 KDQQPPAAAPLD
-338 VDALKGEIVRAVKS
+338 VGALKGEIVQAVKS

-365 VKNVIT
+365 VKNVVT
-371 EVMTEIAREQAAKE
+371 EVMTEIARERAARERAAKERATKEMVARELAAKELAAKE
-385 QVAKEKAASTPVV
+385 QAASTPVV
-398 NSASANAGAKTA
+398 KSTSANAGARKAT
-410 IKSVAVK
+410 KSAAVK
-417 TVGTVQAKAAATK
+417 TAGTVQAKAAAKK
-430 TAKSSTAKSTG
+430 TAKSSAAKSSAAKSTG

-455 RRDLDIG
+455 RSDLDIG

>member
-1 MIQVGKCRF
+1 
-10 FDSITRGW
+10 
-18 PTERDYTFIYEFCA
+18 
-32 IVDAGHQ
+32 
-39 ILAPAAPFLRSG
+39 
-51 NNNTDKKAV
+51 
-60 QDMTSVQDSI
+60 MTSVQDSI

-83 GTPTFTLLHEV
+83 GTPMFALLHGM
-94 PTDDAPTGLARTDS
+94 PTDDAPADPKLADPA
-108 TLADQLPADGKPAAD
+108 LADQALADGKPTAD

-147 PTTETAPAHTD
+147 QMMETAPAHTD
-158 KSVAYAEQ
+158 KAVAYAEP

-181 EVDASPVQDDAPA
+181 EVDAAPA
-194 QNDIVRRTVTHH
+194 QDNTVGRTVTHH
-206 SIDYESLRD
+206 SIDSESLRGA
-215 TAPVTHAAE
+215 TPVTHAAE
-224 RLPAALP
+224 GLPAALP

-246 NITDIHQL
+246 DITDIHQL

-294 AGDRR
+294 AGDKR
-299 TATDTDNPQ
+299 TGTDTDHPQ
-308 NQTVADIGIAME
+308 NQAAADIGIAME

-326 KDQQPPATAPLD
+326 KDQQPPAAAPLD
-338 VDALKGEIVRAVKS
+338 VDALKGEIVQAVKS

-365 VKNVIT
+365 VKNVVT
-371 EVMTEIAREQAAKE
+371 EVMTEIARERAARERAAKERATKEMVARELAAKEQAAKE
-385 QVAKEKAASTPVV
+385 QAASTPVV
-398 NSASANAGAKTA
+398 KSTSANAGARKAT
-410 IKSVAVK
+410 KSAAVK
-417 TVGTVQAKAAATK
+417 TAGTVQAKAAAKK
-430 TAKSSTAKSTG
+430 TAKSSAAKSSAAKSTG

-455 RRDLDIG
+455 RSDLDIG

>member
-1 MIQVGKCRF
+1 
-10 FDSITRGW
+10 
-18 PTERDYTFIYEFCA
+18 
-32 IVDAGHQ
+32 
-39 ILAPAAPFLRSG
+39 
-51 NNNTDKKAV
+51 
-60 QDMTSVQDSI
+60 MTSVQDSI

-83 GTPTFTLLHEV
+83 GTPMFALLHGM
-94 PTDDAPTGLARTDS
+94 PTDDAPADPK
-108 TLADQLPADGKPAAD
+108 LADQALADGKPTAD

-138 MDIADASPR
+138 LDIADASPR
-147 PTTETAPAHTD
+147 QMMETAPAHTD
-158 KSVAYAEQ
+158 KAVAYAEP

-181 EVDASPVQDDAPA
+181 EVDAAPA
-194 QNDIVRRTVTHH
+194 QDDIVGRTVTHH
-206 SIDYESLRD
+206 SIDSESLRGA
-215 TAPVTHAAE
+215 TPVTHAAE
-224 RLPAALP
+224 GLPAALP

-246 NITDIHQL
+246 DITDIHQL

-294 AGDRR
+294 AGDKR
-299 TATDTDNPQ
+299 TGTDTDHPQ
-308 NQTVADIGIAME
+308 NQAAADIGIAME

-326 KDQQPPATAPLD
+326 KDQQPPAAAPLD
-338 VDALKGEIVRAVKS
+338 VDALKGEIVQAVKS

-365 VKNVIT
+365 VKNVVT
-371 EVMTEIAREQAAKE
+371 EVMTEIARERAARERAAKERATKEMVARELAAKEQAAKE
-385 QVAKEKAASTPVV
+385 QAAKEQAAKEQAAKEQAASTPVV
-398 NSASANAGAKTA
+398 KTTSANAGARKAT
-410 IKSVAVK
+410 KSAAVK
-417 TVGTVQAKAAATK
+417 TAGTVQAKAAAKK
-430 TAKSSTAKSTG
+430 TAKSSAAKSTG

-455 RRDLDIG
+455 RSDLDIG

>member
-1 MIQVGKCRF
+1 
-10 FDSITRGW
+10 
-18 PTERDYTFIYEFCA
+18 
-32 IVDAGHQ
+32 
-39 ILAPAAPFLRSG
+39 
-51 NNNTDKKAV
+51 
-60 QDMTSVQDSI
+60 MTSVQDSI

-83 GTPTFTLLHEV
+83 GTPMFALLHGM
-94 PTDDAPTGLARTDS
+94 PTDDAPADPK
-108 TLADQLPADGKPAAD
+108 LADQALADGKPTAD

-147 PTTETAPAHTD
+147 QMMETAPAHTD
-158 KSVAYAEQ
+158 KAVAYAEP

-181 EVDASPVQDDAPA
+181 EVDAAPA
-194 QNDIVRRTVTHH
+194 QDDIVGRTVTHH
-206 SIDYESLRD
+206 SIDSESLRGA
-215 TAPVTHAAE
+215 TPVTHAAE
-224 RLPAALP
+224 GLPAALP

-246 NITDIHQL
+246 DITDIHQL

-294 AGDRR
+294 AGDKR
-299 TATDTDNPQ
+299 TGTDTDHPQ
-308 NQTVADIGIAME
+308 NQAAADIGIAME

-326 KDQQPPATAPLD
+326 KDQQPPAAAPLD
-338 VDALKGEIVRAVKS
+338 VDALKGEIVQAVKS

-365 VKNVIT
+365 VKNVVT
-371 EVMTEIAREQAAKE
+371 EVMTEIARERAAKE
-385 QVAKEKAASTPVV
+385 RATKEMVARELAAKELPASTPVV
-398 NSASANAGAKTA
+398 KSTSANADARKAT
-410 IKSVAVK
+410 KSAAVK
-417 TVGTVQAKAAATK
+417 TAGTVQAKAAAKK
-430 TAKSSTAKSTG
+430 TAKSSAAKSTG

-446 KAKTRAKKT
+446 KAKTRAKKI
-455 RRDLDIG
+455 RSDLDIG

>member
-1 MIQVGKCRF
+1 
-10 FDSITRGW
+10 
-18 PTERDYTFIYEFCA
+18 
-32 IVDAGHQ
+32 
-39 ILAPAAPFLRSG
+39 
-51 NNNTDKKAV
+51 
-60 QDMTSVQDSI
+60 MTSVQDSI

-83 GTPTFTLLHEV
+83 GTPMFALLHGM
-94 PTDDAPTGLARTDS
+94 PTDDAPADPKLADPA
-108 TLADQLPADGKPAAD
+108 LADQALADGKPTAD

-147 PTTETAPAHTD
+147 QMMETAPAHTD
-158 KSVAYAEQ
+158 KAVAYAEP

-181 EVDASPVQDDAPA
+181 EVDAAPA
-194 QNDIVRRTVTHH
+194 QDDIVGRTVTHH
-206 SIDYESLRD
+206 SIDSESLRGA
-215 TAPVTHAAE
+215 TPVTHAAE
-224 RLPAALP
+224 GLPAALP

-246 NITDIHQL
+246 DITDIHQL

-294 AGDRR
+294 AGDKR
-299 TATDTDNPQ
+299 TGTDTDHPQ
-308 NQTVADIGIAME
+308 NQAAADIGIAME

-326 KDQQPPATAPLD
+326 KDQQPPAAAPLD
-338 VDALKGEIVRAVKS
+338 VDALKGEIVQAVKS

-365 VKNVIT
+365 VKNVVT
-371 EVMTEIAREQAAKE
+371 EVMTEIARERAARERAAKERATKEMVARELAAKEQAAKE
-385 QVAKEKAASTPVV
+385 QAAKELAAKEQAASTPVV
-398 NSASANAGAKTA
+398 KSTSANAGARKAT
-410 IKSVAVK
+410 KSAAVK
-417 TVGTVQAKAAATK
+417 TAGTVQAKAAAKK
-430 TAKSSTAKSTG
+430 TAKSSAAKSSAAKSTG

-455 RRDLDIG
+455 RSDLDIG

>member
-1 MIQVGKCRF
+1 
-10 FDSITRGW
+10 
-18 PTERDYTFIYEFCA
+18 
-32 IVDAGHQ
+32 
-39 ILAPAAPFLRSG
+39 
-51 NNNTDKKAV
+51 
-60 QDMTSVQDSI
+60 MTSVQDSI

-83 GTPTFTLLHEV
+83 GTPMFALLHGMQ
-94 PTDDAPTGLARTDS
+94 TDDAPADPKLADPA
-108 TLADQLPADGKPAAD
+108 LADQALADGKPTAD

-147 PTTETAPAHTD
+147 QMMETAPAHTD
-158 KSVAYAEQ
+158 KAVAYAEP

-181 EVDASPVQDDAPA
+181 EVDADPVHDDAPA
-194 QNDIVRRTVTHH
+194 QEDIVGKTVRHH
-206 SIDYESLRD
+206 SIDSESLRD
-215 TAPVTHAAE
+215 ATPVTHAAE
-224 RLPAALP
+224 GLPAALP

-246 NITDIHQL
+246 DITDIHQL

-294 AGDRR
+294 AGDKR
-299 TATDTDNPQ
+299 TGTDTDHPQ
-308 NQTVADIGIAME
+308 NQAAADIGIAME

-326 KDQQPPATAPLD
+326 KDQQPPAAAPLD
-338 VDALKGEIVRAVKS
+338 VDALKGEIVQAVKS

-365 VKNVIT
+365 VKNVVT
-371 EVMTEIAREQAAKE
+371 EVMTEIARERAARERAAKERATKEMVARELAAKE
-385 QVAKEKAASTPVV
+385 QAASTPVV
-398 NSASANAGAKTA
+398 KSTSANAGARKAT
-410 IKSVAVK
+410 KSAAVK
-417 TVGTVQAKAAATK
+417 TAGTVQAKAAAKK
-430 TAKSSTAKSTG
+430 TAKSSAAKSSAAKSTG

-455 RRDLDIG
+455 RSDLDIG

>member
-1 MIQVGKCRF
+1 
-10 FDSITRGW
+10 
-18 PTERDYTFIYEFCA
+18 
-32 IVDAGHQ
+32 
-39 ILAPAAPFLRSG
+39 
-51 NNNTDKKAV
+51 
-60 QDMTSVQDSI
+60 MTSVQDSI

-83 GTPTFTLLHEV
+83 GTPMFALLHGM
-94 PTDDAPTGLARTDS
+94 PTDDAPADPKLADPA
-108 TLADQLPADGKPAAD
+108 LADQALADGKPTAD

-147 PTTETAPAHTD
+147 QMMETAPAHTD
-158 KSVAYAEQ
+158 KAVAYAEP

-181 EVDASPVQDDAPA
+181 EVDAAPA
-194 QNDIVRRTVTHH
+194 QDDIVGRTVTHH
-206 SIDYESLRD
+206 SIDSESLRGA
-215 TAPVTHAAE
+215 TPVTHAAE
-224 RLPAALP
+224 GLPAALP

-246 NITDIHQL
+246 DITDIHQL

-294 AGDRR
+294 AGDKR
-299 TATDTDNPQ
+299 TGTDTDHPQ
-308 NQTVADIGIAME
+308 NQAAADIGIAME

-326 KDQQPPATAPLD
+326 KDQQPPAAAPLD
-338 VDALKGEIVRAVKS
+338 VDALKGEIVQAVKS

-365 VKNVIT
+365 VKNVVT
-371 EVMTEIAREQAAKE
+371 EVMTEIARERAAKERATKEMVARELAAKE
-385 QVAKEKAASTPVV
+385 QAASTPVV
-398 NSASANAGAKTA
+398 KSTSANAGARKAT
-410 IKSVAVK
+410 KSAAVK
-417 TVGTVQAKAAATK
+417 TASTVQAKAAAKK
-430 TAKSSTAKSTG
+430 TAKSSAAKSTG

-455 RRDLDIG
+455 RSDLDIG

>member
-1 MIQVGKCRF
+1 
-10 FDSITRGW
+10 
-18 PTERDYTFIYEFCA
+18 
-32 IVDAGHQ
+32 
-39 ILAPAAPFLRSG
+39 
-51 NNNTDKKAV
+51 
-60 QDMTSVQDSI
+60 MTSVQDSI

-83 GTPTFTLLHEV
+83 GTPMFALLHGM
-94 PTDDAPTGLARTDS
+94 PTDDAPADPK
-108 TLADQLPADGKPAAD
+108 LADPALAHQALADGKPTAD
-123 AHAEIPIPMQPDTSA
+123 AHAEIAVPMQPDTSA

-147 PTTETAPAHTD
+147 QMMETAPAHTD
-158 KSVAYAEQ
+158 KAVAYAEP

-181 EVDASPVQDDAPA
+181 EVDAAPAHDDTPVQDD
-194 QNDIVRRTVTHH
+194 IVGRTVTHH
-206 SIDYESLRD
+206 SIDSESLRGA
-215 TAPVTHAAE
+215 TPVTHAAE
-224 RLPAALP
+224 GLPAALP

-246 NITDIHQL
+246 DITDIHQL

-294 AGDRR
+294 AGDKR
-299 TATDTDNPQ
+299 TGTDTDHSQ
-308 NQTVADIGIAME
+308 NQAAADIGIAME

-326 KDQQPPATAPLD
+326 KDQQPPAAAPLD
-338 VDALKGEIVRAVKS
+338 VDALKGEIVQAVKS

-365 VKNVIT
+365 VKNVVT
-371 EVMTEIAREQAAKE
+371 EVMTEIARERAARERAAKERATKEMVARELAAKE
-385 QVAKEKAASTPVV
+385 QAASTPVV
-398 NSASANAGAKTA
+398 KSTSANAGARKAT
-410 IKSVAVK
+410 KSAAVK
-417 TVGTVQAKAAATK
+417 TAGTVQAKAAAKK
-430 TAKSSTAKSTG
+430 TAKSSAAKSSAAKSTG

-455 RRDLDIG
+455 RSDLDIG

>member
-1 MIQVGKCRF
+1 
-10 FDSITRGW
+10 
-18 PTERDYTFIYEFCA
+18 
-32 IVDAGHQ
+32 
-39 ILAPAAPFLRSG
+39 
-51 NNNTDKKAV
+51 
-60 QDMTSVQDSI
+60 MTSVQDSI

-83 GTPTFTLLHEV
+83 GTPMVALLHGM
-94 PTDDAPTGLARTDS
+94 PTDGAPAGLTLTDS
-108 TLADQLPADGKPAAD
+108 TLADQVPADGKPAAD
-123 AHAEIPIPMQPDTSA
+123 EHAKIPIPMQPDTSA
-138 MDIADASPR
+138 MDIADASPCQ
-147 PTTETAPAHTD
+147 TMETAPAHTD

-181 EVDASPVQDDAPA
+181 EVDAAPVQDDAHTQDDAPA
-194 QNDIVRRTVTHH
+194 QDDIVGRTVTHQ
-206 SIDYESLRD
+206 SIDRESLRNA
-215 TAPVTHAAE
+215 APVTHAAE
-224 RLPAALP
+224 GLPAALP

-294 AGDRR
+294 AGDKR
-299 TATDTDNPQ
+299 TGTDTDNPQ
-308 NQTVADIGIAME
+308 NQAVADIGIAME

-326 KDQQPPATAPLD
+326 KDQQPPAAAPLD
-338 VDALKGEIVRAVKS
+338 VDALKSEIVQAVKT

-365 VKNVIT
+365 VRSVVT
-371 EVMTEIAREQAAKE
+371 EVMVEVSKERAAKE
-385 QVAKEKAASTPVV
+385 MVEKEWVVPKPAVKST
-398 NSASANAGAKTA
+398 SANARAKKMTKSTA
-410 IKSVAVK
+410 
-417 TVGTVQAKAAATK
+417 AKAAGTVKAKVTATK
-430 TAKSSTAKSTG
+430 TAKSNSTKSSTTKSTD
-441 TKTKA
+441 TKTTI

-455 RRDLDIG
+455 KANLDIG